1 MKKKISL
8 PVVIAIVLV
17 VSALVFTLAYVI
29 ATNNMNK
36 KLNDLAEKQAM
47 FGALADV
54 DSFVRENCEYDAKE
68 DDLQEKTVEGMVKA
82 YDGRVIH
89 LTSEEYKGSKYE
101 SMNCKTMTVSDGCVI
116 VVLTEAQYKEFNP
129 AK

>member
-8 PVVIAIVLV
+8 PIVVAIVLL

-29 ATNNMNK
+29 ATNNFNK

-54 DSFVRENCEYDAKE
+54 DNFVRENCEYDADE
-68 DDLQEKTVEGMVKA
+68 YELQGKTIEGLVSA
-82 YDGRVIH
+82 YNGRVVY
-89 LTSEEYKGSKYE
+89 LSAEKFKGSKYE
-101 SMNCKTMTVSDGCVI
+101 SMNCKTMSVADGSLI
-116 VVLTEAQYKEFNP
+116 VVLTEAQYKELNP
-129 AK
+129 GK

>member
-36 KLNDLAEKQAM
+36 KLSDLAEKQAM

-54 DSFVRENCEYDAKE
+54 DNFVRENCEYDADE
-68 DDLQEKTVEGMVKA
+68 DARQENSIDGLIKT
-82 YDGRVIH
+82 YDGRVVR

-116 VVLTEAQYKEFNP
+116 VVLTEAQYKELNP
-129 AK
+129 

>member
-17 VSALVFTLAYVI
+17 VSALVFTLAYMI

-36 KLNDLAEKQAM
+36 KLSGLAEKQAL

-54 DSFVRENCEYDAKE
+54 DSFVRENCEYDVDE
-68 DDLQEKTVEGMVKA
+68 DDRQENTVDGLIA
-82 YDGRVIH
+82 SYNGRVVR

-116 VVLTEAQYKEFNP
+116 VVLTEAQYKELNP